1 MDYGQIVDA
10 LANTASTETVQI
22 TIPEGYSI
30 SQIRQVLLDNHIC
43 TEDALDEV
51 LNDYSFKHDFL
62 EDEKPPRNAGWKA
75 ICSRIPMRYTRATLR
90 LSIPINKML
99 NNFGNKY

>member
-30 SQIRQVLLDNHIC
+30 SQIRQVLLDNHC
-43 TEDALDEV
+43 LLYT
-51 LNDYSFKHDFL
+51 
-62 EDEKPPRNAGWKA
+62 
-75 ICSRIPMRYTRATLR
+75 SRCV
-90 LSIPINKML
+90 
-99 NNFGNKY
+99 